1 MSLLLIGPKEKI
13 FTYCGVGKMNISK
26 IFKDWNDC
34 KQIVLEMDSI
44 RRGKIENVQVWDRII
59 DFLYQLDSSDYTEKV
74 KIDSL
79 IGCVSMKL
87 ALPINVFPK
96 AWLIKNVPEIRN
108 RIEYYKNN
116 PEEEE

>member
-1 MSLLLIGPKEKI
+1 
-13 FTYCGVGKMNISK
+13 MNISK

-34 KQIVLEMDSI
+34 KQIVLEMDNI
-44 RRGKIENVQVWDRII
+44 RRGQIESDHIWNTII
-59 DFLYQLDSSDYTEKV
+59 NFLYQLDKNKQYTDKV

-79 IGCVSMKL
+79 IGCISMKL

>member
-1 MSLLLIGPKEKI
+1 
-13 FTYCGVGKMNISK
+13 MNIHR

-44 RRGKIENVQVWDRII
+44 RRGKIESKHVWDTII
-59 DFLYQLDSSDYTEKV
+59 NVLYKLDNSDYEEHV

-79 IGCVSMKL
+79 MGSISMKL

-96 AWLIKNVPEIRN
+96 SWLIKNIPEIRN
-108 RIEYYKNN
+108 KIEYYKNN
-116 PEEEE
+116 PEEKEQ